1 MTNNT
6 TDQLITLLSHPDGT
20 TRRQAALALGR
31 ERDASGTTANA
42 LVERLSV
49 EADSCVREDL
59 TWATVQHIDE
69 ALPSVLGMLGDAS
82 PDTRRTGA
90 HVLSKVA
97 DPAHLDDLAPLVA
110 DAHADV
116 AIKAY
121 RAVANTRRPEALPL
135 LATRLGD
142 GDALQKDALTG
153 AFFGFGEQAVP
164 TLVEALSS
172 ASPAVREHAAD
183 VLGHLGEDAADAVSA
198 LAALTGDPEADVRL
212 AAVSALGQLGESAE
226 DALASF
232 TGDADPRVASVAKA
246 FARS

>member
-1 MTNNT
+1 MTDVQT
-6 TDQLITLLSHPDGT
+6 LILSLDAADGT
-20 TRRQAALALGR
+20 DRRQAALALGAV
-31 ERDASGTTANA
+31 RDDAVVGA
-42 LVERLSV
+42 LLDRLRVEP
-49 EADSCVREDL
+49 DSRVREDL
-59 TWATVQHIDE
+59 TWAVVQHAE
-69 ALPSVLGMLGDAS
+69 PAHPRLVAMLADDDPAQ
-82 PDTRRTGA
+82 RRTAA

-97 DPAHLDDLAPLVA
+97 SADDFDAVAPLVA
-110 DAHADV
+110 DADPDV

-121 RAVANTRRPEALPL
+121 RAAANTGDVAALGPL
-135 LATRLGD
+135 AGRLGD

-183 VLGHLGEDAADAVSA
+183 ALGHLGEDAAGAVSA

-246 FARS
+246 FAPS